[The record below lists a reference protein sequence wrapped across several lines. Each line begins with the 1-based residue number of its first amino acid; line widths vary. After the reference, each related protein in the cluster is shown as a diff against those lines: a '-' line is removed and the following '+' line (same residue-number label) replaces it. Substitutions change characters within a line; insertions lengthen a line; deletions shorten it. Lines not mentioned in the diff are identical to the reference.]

1 MNREK
6 GHASRQAGFS
16 TILILSVVGVALA
29 VLVVGSITPVKKFF
43 KPPTGDQISS
53 LESTDFEE
61 EDEEDED
68 EVDELEN
75 IEID

>member
-6 GHASRQAGFS
+6 GIS
-16 TILILSVVGVALA
+16 TILILAVLGVVLA
-29 VLVVGSITPVKKFF
+29 ILVVGSITPVKKFF
-43 KPPTGDQISS
+43 KSPTGTQISS
-53 LESTDFEE
+53 LESTDFEQ

-75 IEID
+75 VDID

>member
-1 MNREK
+1 MIKER
-6 GHASRQAGFS
+6 GFS
-16 TILILSVVGVALA
+16 PILILSLVGAIL
-29 VLVVGSITPVKKFF
+29 LVVIVIGSISGVKKFT
-43 KPPTGDQISS
+43 PPFQNQTN
-53 LESTDFEE
+53 LVSTDFEQ